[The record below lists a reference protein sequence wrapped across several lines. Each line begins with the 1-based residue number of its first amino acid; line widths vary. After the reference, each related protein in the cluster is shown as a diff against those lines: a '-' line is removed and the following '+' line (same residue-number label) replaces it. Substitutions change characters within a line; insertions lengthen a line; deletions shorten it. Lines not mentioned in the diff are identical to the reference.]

1 MEKYKTKFIDVSNN
15 YLIGIEHFNMFDY
28 EAKQMPKEK
37 FKKEEGNGHH
47 IEEKRMPQPERVC
60 DSEHGA
66 RWLDE
71 LRQSVNGVHSVCN
84 VT

>member
-47 IEEKRMPQPERVC
+47 IEKKRMPQPKRVC
-60 DSEHGA
+60 ESNFGS
-66 RWLDE
+66 RWLDK
-71 LRQSVNGVHSVCN
+71 LRDSTHGRDAIQN
-84 VT
+84 V